1 MDYADQLLQ
10 QCLARYPHGVLFLFL
25 EARLLQV
32 TGKIDEVKCCD
43 LKFIVQHLYE
53 VSVLT

>member
-1 MDYADQLLQ
+1 MDYADQLLK

-32 TGKIDEVKCCD
+32 TGKIDEVKHHD
-43 LKFIVQHLYE
+43 LNFVLQHLYE
-53 VSVLT
+53 FLC